1 MGHKSRDGRVMPLQ
15 PADQIK
21 LFVVIGSNLSGMANP
36 NNQSKNSI
44 SLSLQ
49 LWLESGSVPSF
60 WLSKSVR
67 ILIVHLLL
75 NIKNKNKGPIFKKN
89 FKWKIKVILCFY
101 LELHNVDDLW
111 WLQNVAMNS
120 NQVKITI
127 SNARKWF

>member
-1 MGHKSRDGRVMPLQ
+1 MPLQ

-60 WLSKSVR
+60 
-67 ILIVHLLL
+67 
-75 NIKNKNKGPIFKKN
+75 
-89 FKWKIKVILCFY
+89 
-101 LELHNVDDLW
+101 
-111 WLQNVAMNS
+111 
-120 NQVKITI
+120 
-127 SNARKWF
+127 